1 MLDNIQKIVVGK
13 SFLISL
19 ILISLMFTSF
29 AMSMEG
35 AYASDLDGGS
45 EIGMDLDVED
55 KLENSQENEIMMES
69 DWENDLMQDSYSLS
83 DGTFNDIQNAID
95 NAQNGDTI
103 MLSGTFVS
111 TGSDDTISLNK
122 RLDFVSSSGA
132 TLDGNN
138 QCMILK
144 ITEGGAQSSFTNLKF
159 IN

>member
-1 MLDNIQKIVVGK
+1 MLNNIQKIVVGK

-19 ILISLMFTSF
+19 ILICLMFTSF
-29 AMSMEG
+29 AMNMEG
-35 AYASDLDGGS
+35 AYASDLDESG
-45 EIGMDLDVED
+45 EIGMEVNLED
-55 KLENSQENEIMMES
+55 KLENSQENEIMES
-69 DWENDLMQDSYSLS
+69 DNENDLMQTSYSLS

-111 TGSDDTISLNK
+111 AGGDDTISLNK

-138 QCMILK
+138 QCIILVY
-144 ITEGGAQSSFTNLKF
+144 ILR
-159 IN
+159 INQ